1 MSSKGESARKVS
13 TLILLESSTLIEQ
26 WVDALHDFL
35 DIKEELPEYQTPS
48 GRIRKRKSLIG
59 RIHGVHDSS
68 TGIIDIAMV
77 GSLCKKGRL
86 HPRLQEYG
94 MVIMDEC
101 HHAAASTVIEILRT
115 VKAKYVYG
123 ATATP
128 MRSDGLEKIGY
139 MLLGNIRY
147 RYTAKD
153 RAKEQGIEHLVYPRF
168 TRVAY
173 PRSQEMHINDAYM
186 LIKDHEIRN
195 EQIMTDVKKC
205 IAHGRT
211 PVVLTRYKEH
221 ASLLSERMQAYADKI
236 FLLSGD
242 KSKKELQEIRV
253 RMEEVSAD
261 ETMILVATG
270 QMVGEGFDY
279 PRLDTLIM
287 ATPVSWKGI
296 VEQYA
301 GRLNRDYAGKKD
313 VVIYDYVD
321 SHIDKFDKMY
331 GKRLKAYKQIGYQI
345 CTNISGEKQE
355 AGAIYDF
362 ENYREVFER
371 DLQEVEKDIII
382 SSPQMNRKKVYQMI
396 SLLKERQE
404 AGVKVTVVTW
414 HPDCYKYGKSEV
426 CMELLEQLRGAGFEI
441 QLMEKAC
448 EHFAVV
454 DQKIVWYGNMN
465 FLSKEDMEDNLMR
478 VVSGDIAAE
487 IMEMTFGGRRN

>member
-1 MSSKGESARKVS
+1 MTRA
-13 TLILLESSTLIEQ
+13 
-26 WVDALHDFL
+26 
-35 DIKEELPEYQTPS
+35 
-48 GRIRKRKSLIG
+48 
-59 RIHGVHDSS
+59 
-68 TGIIDIAMV
+68 
-77 GSLCKKGRL
+77 
-86 HPRLQEYG
+86 
-94 MVIMDEC
+94 EC
-101 HHAAASTVIEILRT
+101 HHAAASTVIEILQEI
-115 VKAKYVYG
+115 KAKYVYG
-123 ATATP
+123 VTATP

-153 RAKEQGIEHLVYPRF
+153 RAKEQGMKYLVYPRF

-186 LIKDHEIRN
+186 LIRDSGVRN
-195 EQIMTDVKKC
+195 EQIVEDVKKC

-242 KSKKELQEIRV
+242 KSKKELQEV
-253 RMEEVSAD
+253 RLQMEEVSAD

-287 ATPVSWKGI
+287 ATPVSWKGL

-331 GKRLKAYKQIGYQI
+331 GKRLKAYKQIG
-345 CTNISGEKQE
+345 
-355 AGAIYDF
+355 
-362 ENYREVFER
+362 
-371 DLQEVEKDIII
+371 
-382 SSPQMNRKKVYQMI
+382 
-396 SLLKERQE
+396 
-404 AGVKVTVVTW
+404 
-414 HPDCYKYGKSEV
+414 
-426 CMELLEQLRGAGFEI
+426 
-441 QLMEKAC
+441 
-448 EHFAVV
+448 
-454 DQKIVWYGNMN
+454 
-465 FLSKEDMEDNLMR
+465 
-478 VVSGDIAAE
+478 
-487 IMEMTFGGRRN
+487 